1 MPSDHEKGK
10 PEREQREKELEELI
24 GGDPSEPPHSPGQF
38 IIDRMKE
45 IDPPP
50 KPHRPKQD

>member
-1 MPSDHEKGK
+1 MPNDHEKGK